1 MKQVHQVET
10 QVVSKRK
17 ATEQLAAFGFFFA
30 NAPN

>member
-1 MKQVHQVET
+1 MKQVHKVVT

-30 NAPN
+30 NALN